1 MSIKQQIEKLL
12 TDAFSPRFLEVRDV
26 SEAHLG
32 HAAASSEGESH
43 FEVDI
48 ISDTFATK
56 TRVQSHRLI
65 NEVLKPLL
73 DTKVHALALNVKS
86 E

>member
-1 MSIKQQIEKLL
+1 MIIKYQIENLL
-12 TDAFSPRFLEVRDV
+12 NDAFSPRFLEVRDV
-26 SEAHLG
+26 SETHYG
-32 HAAASSEGESH
+32 HVAARPEGESH

-48 ISDTFATK
+48 ISDAFASK

-65 NEVLKPLL
+65 NKVLKPLL